1 MKYCARCGQQNDD
14 SAVFCARCGN
24 SLSAPAGQG
33 SSTVVVVGNSGQQA
47 TGSNPGT
54 LWLILNI
61 VLVALSCCSNIL
73 GIIGII
79 FAAIAMGDFNKGM
92 YNEAK
97 SHANVAK
104 WMFWISIIVGVV
116 GGVIALVAGLLP
128 AAIALIGGIIA
139 SASGGLY

>member
-1 MKYCARCGQQNDD
+1 MKYCQRCGTQNDD

-24 SLSAPAGQG
+24 SLATGASPGN
-33 SSTVVVVGNSGQQA
+33 STVVVVGGSPQQA
-47 TGSNPGT
+47 PAGSNPGT

-79 FAAIAMGDFNKGM
+79 FAAISMSNFNKGM
-92 YNEAK
+92 YNESK

-104 WMFWISIIVGVV
+104 WMFWVSIILGVV
-116 GGVIALVAGLLP
+116 GVIVGILL
-128 AAIALIGGIIA
+128 
-139 SASGGLY
+139 GGLSLIPVIFSYLTSFAP